1 MNTILKQLLEIENN
15 KLETR
20 NPKTLLIV
28 LTDVV
33 RSYFDNGMLKNSN
46 NILNIKSQINIK
58 QQNSISTIIY
68 LEKVRYLYIY
78 LTYLTYNE
86 NNEQIYDNLIIY
98 GLEILI
104 QTDAKDQSNEIV
116 RLTNLIILKL
126 KELTQN
132 YKNKNLNVVI
142 LPIDDVD
149 FIKCHFKENELEKI
163 QQEIDLIYKIILIDS
178 DFF

>member
-1 MNTILKQLLEIENN
+1 MNTILKQLLEVENN

-33 RSYFDNGMLKNSN
+33 RSSFDNGMLKNSN
-46 NILNIKSQINIK
+46 NILNIKSHLNIK

-86 NNEQIYDNLIIY
+86 NIEQIYDNLIIY

-104 QTDAKDQSNEIV
+104 QTEAKDQSNEIV
-116 RLTNLIILKL
+116 RLTNLVILKL

-132 YKNKNLNVVI
+132 YKNRNLNVAI

-149 FIKCHFKENELEKI
+149 FIKCHFKKNELEKI

-178 DFF
+178 NFF